1 MITQGIVGRIEIRDP
16 GRSVHRQAET
26 GSKATTKNTKIT
38 KITKDKIS
46 DLCGLGL
53 LGGCLSFVLL
63 VVALSLVVLVVALS

>member
-26 GSKATTKNTKIT
+26 GSKATTKNT